1 MNIGDLVKRRINVFD
16 YNSEHKYGVIVKIY
30 SLPEKSYSNGEILG
44 PYTKLFAVKWNNIDL
59 IGEGFLEHG
68 IEKI

>member
-1 MNIGDLVKRRINVFD
+1 MNIGDLVKRRTDVFD
-16 YNSEHKYGVIVKIY
+16 NNSEYKYGVIVRIY
-30 SLPEKSYSNGEILG
+30 SLPIIKYSGEYTLG
-44 PYTKLFAVKWNNIDL
+44 PYPKLFAVKWNHIER